1 MDIKRFVS
9 AHPIWVIVI
18 LSLLTRLPFL
28 FHGYGV
34 EEDSYGLVLTV
45 QRIAETG
52 VYEMSRAPGHPVQE
66 LMLSRIPN
74 APDFVMNGLS
84 MLFGMLATIMFFMVM
99 RELRYPKPLLAA
111 LLLMMM
117 PVFYISSTYTIDYV
131 WALAFLMC
139 AWWLLLKHRY
149 LLTGLALGLA
159 VGCRVTSV
167 LFVVPLVVYLF
178 VNGGPRNAAKQL
190 FLVGIPALIMTAL
203 LFLPALTV
211 YGTGFFYTYP
221 LPYPPLPKVFYKGTI
236 GVMGV
241 WGCVALAGALVTI
254 LFRGKK
260 LQPAETDD
268 SHRGVL
274 LFAILMIAMHV
285 LLYLR
290 LPEKSAFLIPAL
302 PFLILL
308 LHHYLVNE
316 KSYAFWCAL
325 FLISPFFTSV
335 QLADKDRGSVASP
348 LAVNQVVAG
357 QEVSLDFIYG
367 PVISD
372 LTKRI
377 NKEHFVSKFIDSYQK
392 VNEKSVILCG
402 FWMNHIELKMKQEKI
417 DNPQVVLAP
426 GMSAEEI
433 ARYQADSYKIFY
445 LREQETYNRIKY
457 QYFPDDEAV
466 LFIE

>member
-1 MDIKRFVS
+1 MDIKRTIS
-9 AHPIWVIVI
+9 AHPILVIVI
-18 LSLLTRLPFL
+18 LTLLTRIPFL

-34 EEDSYGLVLTV
+34 EEDSYGLVLTA

-66 LMLSRIPN
+66 LILSRISN

-84 MLFGMLATIMFFMVM
+84 MLFGLVATIMFFLVM
-99 RELRYPKPLLAA
+99 RELRYPKPLLAT

-139 AWWLLLKHRY
+139 AWWLLLKRRY

-167 LFVVPLVVYLF
+167 LFAIPLVVYLF
-178 VNGGPRNAAKQL
+178 MNGSPRNAVKQVL
-190 FLVGIPALIMTAL
+190 LVALSSLMMTAL
-203 LFLPALTV
+203 LFMPALMV
-211 YGTGFFYTYP
+211 YGTDFFYTYP
-221 LPYPPLPKVFYKGTI
+221 LPYPSLAKVFYKGTL
-236 GVMGV
+236 GVFGV
-241 WGCVALAGALVTI
+241 WGCVALAGALLTMLV
-254 LFRGKK
+254 RCKK
-260 LQPAETDD
+260 LQPAEPD
-268 SHRGVL
+268 SSRRGVL
-274 LFAILMIAMHV
+274 LFAILMIVMHL

-325 FLISPFFTSV
+325 FFISPFFTSV
-335 QLADKDRGSVASP
+335 QLADKDRGSISSP
-348 LAVNQVVAG
+348 LAVNQVIAG
-357 QEVSLDFIYG
+357 QEVSFDFVYG
-367 PVISD
+367 PIISD
-372 LTKRI
+372 MTKRI
-377 NKEHFVSKFIDSYQK
+377 NKEHFVLNFIDNYQK

-402 FWMNHIELKMKQEKI
+402 FWMNHIELKMKQEEMV
-417 DNPQVVLAP
+417 NPQVVLAP
-426 GMSAEEI
+426 GMSAEGI
-433 ARYQADSYKIFY
+433 ARYQAEDYKIY
-445 LREQETYNRIKY
+445 HLREQETYNRIKY
-457 QYFPDDEAV
+457 NYFPEEQSS
-466 LFIE
+466 LFMK